1 MRQLNPGRMAWQSYA
16 EPALTAARN
25 GDVVRQRRHSAVI
38 ELLVEA
44 KCLDMRRDY
53 FAGYWP
59 CGRPSGR
66 NDFVLFQNRSPQLRL
81 LDISRKRQDISR
93 KRRCSRLA
101 YQRTCWRF
109 NPYEGNPK

>member
-25 GDVVRQRRHSAVI
+25 GDVVRQRRHRAREKSGKVAIQVEVDAAAVI

-53 FAGYWP
+53 F
-59 CGRPSGR
+59 S
-66 NDFVLFQNRSPQLRL
+66 
-81 LDISRKRQDISR
+81 RQDIAAGIERFLSS
-93 KRRCSRLA
+93 CSHA
-101 YQRTCWRF
+101 
-109 NPYEGNPK
+109 